1 MRILP
6 NTALLIA
13 FAALPLAAQ
22 ATVTPQ
28 AQPDSKPAILL
39 PDGSTQTTQ
48 YDPTQGFPNRKGD
61 LSGMLIVIP
70 AKEMAAFT
78 DTSDD
83 RQIDRV
89 SRAEAGAG
97 LAIKLVFTG
106 VKPDANGVANLT
118 YDLRVTGPDGQ
129 LYAKSDYH
137 NLVAAIGQVGPKQ
150 AVYDNRAQVI
160 QLQFDPGDA
169 PGSYKIDAVLHDRIA
184 KIDLPMT
191 TSVELLPVH
200 ASAVTPVTAPAA
212 PQASPND
219 ASANAAAAPSASTSA
234 VADAPV
240 KAKPKRKKHRKH

>member
-6 NTALLIA
+6 NTVLLIA
-13 FAALPLAAQ
+13 FAALPMAAQ

-48 YDPTQGFPNRKGD
+48 YDPTQGFPNRNGD

-78 DTSDD
+78 DKSDD
-83 RQIDRV
+83 RQLDRV
-89 SRAEAGAG
+89 SRAEAGAN

-106 VKPDANGVANLT
+106 VKPDPNGVANLT
-118 YDLRVTGPDGQ
+118 YDLKVTGPDGK

-137 NLVAAIGQVGPKQ
+137 NLVAIIGQVGPEQ

-169 PGSYKIDAVLHDRIA
+169 PGVYKIDAVLHDRIA

-191 TSVELLPVH
+191 ESVELLPKGYVAPVPSPSPTDITPPPADTAQA
-200 ASAVTPVTAPAA
+200 AS
-212 PQASPND
+212 
-219 ASANAAAAPSASTSA
+219 SAEAAAPP
-234 VADAPV
+234 VAT
-240 KAKPKRKKHRKH
+240 KHHHRRKKRKH

>member
-13 FAALPLAAQ
+13 FAALPMAAQ
-22 ATVTPQ
+22 ATVTQQ

-39 PDGSTQTTQ
+39 PDGSTKTTQ
-48 YDPTQGFPNRKGD
+48 YDPTQGFPNRNGD

-78 DTSDD
+78 DKSDD
-83 RQIDRV
+83 RQLDRV
-89 SRAEAGAG
+89 SRAEAGAN

-106 VKPDANGVANLT
+106 VKPDPNGVANLT
-118 YDLRVTGPDGQ
+118 YDLKVTGPDGK
-129 LYAKSDYH
+129 LYARSDYH
-137 NLVAAIGQVGPKQ
+137 NLVAIIGQVGPEQ

-169 PGSYKIDAVLHDRIA
+169 PGVYKIDAVLHDRIA

-191 TSVELLPVH
+191 TSVELLPKGYVAPVPAPSPSPTDITPPPTDTAQA
-200 ASAVTPVTAPAA
+200 AS
-212 PQASPND
+212 
-219 ASANAAAAPSASTSA
+219 SAEAAAPPAAT
-234 VADAPV
+234 
-240 KAKPKRKKHRKH
+240 KHHHRRKKRKH